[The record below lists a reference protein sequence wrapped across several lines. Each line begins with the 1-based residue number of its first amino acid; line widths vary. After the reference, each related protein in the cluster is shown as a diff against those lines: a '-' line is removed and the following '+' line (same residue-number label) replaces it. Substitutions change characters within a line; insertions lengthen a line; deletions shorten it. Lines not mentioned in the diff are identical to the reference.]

1 MNVRD
6 LGVTIKAN
14 IKGLDN
20 LKAFNNELK
29 ATLGLI
35 KRIKNTKFNLQK
47 ATEEA
52 SKSLS
57 ETESTESSSN
67 NEGRKSGR
75 VGLLLFLKNLK
86 SAPIIASLIYIGRA
100 VIDVTKKVASLVIS
114 LSQVS
119 YETLKLSRNLGV
131 STDSLQRFGNLA
143 VAQGVKLSDFQS
155 AISSL
160 RKMSADIMLGR
171 GDISPFAILGINPHQ
186 DPEKILI
193 QLQQRLKQL
202 PEAVG
207 TAFAS
212 DLGLSP
218 DMINFIRRT
227 DFGRLARQPR
237 LSGGEL
243 RSLEDMRGN
252 LLEFYNLIS
261 IMAQKVLADFKPVID
276 EIINPISSFLK
287 KAMVDIYKL
296 KLITVGS
303 LLAISAGIALV
314 NPALG
319 ALLAGLTT
327 IGVLV
332 EDFVKTGGN
341 GIIGWL
347 ELIGIKIG
355 KMFANLGNSI
365 MEVLTKPLA
374 LLHSL
379 VFDNPVSK
387 LIKAS
392 DSPLDFGKNVIGS
405 LISGSTIN
413 PRMLEFD
420 PRGYRSIGARSTEA
434 NVNVNGVF
442 VLKDSYEKTISELKI
457 DSTNTTV
464 SGVAP

>member
-100 VIDVTKKVASLVIS
+100 VMDVTKKVASLVIS

-218 DMINFIRRT
+218 DMINFVRRT
-227 DFGRLARQPR
+227 DFGRLARQPK
-237 LSGGEL
+237 LSASEL
-243 RSLEDMRGN
+243 KTLEDMRSSALEFLN
-252 LLEFYNLIS
+252 LLTVLGQKALAFLSPVVKLVLVPINNLLRS
-261 IMAQKVLADFKPVID
+261 ITSNTMRLRWAIVNLATAFNIAVAVI
-276 EIINPISSFLK
+276 
-287 KAMVDIYKL
+287 
-296 KLITVGS
+296 
-303 LLAISAGIALV
+303 

-319 ALLAGLTT
+319 
-327 IGVLV
+327 GVLLTLEALGLIM
-332 EDFVKTGGN
+332 EDLVKTGGKGFIAWVIYSALVIKKALSEIWDNSDFNPKNTWELEKKRRFTPDATPFTRALPHSEFYRRIIPKEGEEGKKEEKKESVDVSFN
-341 GIIGWL
+341 GSFYLRDAFNNIL
-347 ELIGIKIG
+347 DEL
-355 KMFANLGNSI
+355 
-365 MEVLTKPLA
+365 
-374 LLHSL
+374 
-379 VFDNPVSK
+379 
-387 LIKAS
+387 
-392 DSPLDFGKNVIGS
+392 NV
-405 LISGSTIN
+405 TN
-413 PRMLEFD
+413 
-420 PRGYRSIGARSTEA
+420 
-434 NVNVNGVF
+434 
-442 VLKDSYEKTISELKI
+442 
-457 DSTNTTV
+457 TNTTV
-464 SGVAP
+464 SGVYS

>member
-202 PEAVG
+202 PEPVG

-218 DMINFIRRT
+218 DMINFVRRT
-227 DFGRLARQPR
+227 DFGRLARQPK
-237 LSGGEL
+237 LSASEL
-243 RSLEDMRGN
+243 KTLEDMRSSALEFLN
-252 LLEFYNLIS
+252 LLTVLGQKALAFLSPVVKLVLVPINNLLRS
-261 IMAQKVLADFKPVID
+261 ITSNTMRLRWAIVNLATAFNIAVAVI
-276 EIINPISSFLK
+276 
-287 KAMVDIYKL
+287 
-296 KLITVGS
+296 
-303 LLAISAGIALV
+303 

-319 ALLAGLTT
+319 
-327 IGVLV
+327 GVLLTLEALGLIM
-332 EDFVKTGGN
+332 EDLVKTGGKGFIAWVIYSALVIKKALSEIWGKSDFNPKNTWELEKKRRFAPDATPFTMGLPHADFYRRSTPKEEEGKKEEKKESVDVSFN
-341 GIIGWL
+341 GSFYL
-347 ELIGIKIG
+347 RD
-355 KMFANLGNSI
+355 A
-365 MEVLTKPLA
+365 
-374 LLHSL
+374 
-379 VFDNPVSK
+379 FDN
-387 LIKAS
+387 I
-392 DSPLDFGKNVIGS
+392 LDE
-405 LISGSTIN
+405 L
-413 PRMLEFD
+413 
-420 PRGYRSIGARSTEA
+420 
-434 NVNVNGVF
+434 NVNG
-442 VLKDSYEKTISELKI
+442 
-457 DSTNTTV
+457 TNTTV
-464 SGVAP
+464 SGVYS

>member
-75 VGLLLFLKNLK
+75 VGFLLFLKNLK

-100 VIDVTKKVASLVIS
+100 VIDVTKRVASLVIS

-218 DMINFIRRT
+218 DMINFVRRT
-227 DFGRLARQPR
+227 DFGRLARQPK
-237 LSGGEL
+237 LSASEL
-243 RSLEDMRGN
+243 KTLEDMRSSALEFLN
-252 LLEFYNLIS
+252 LLTVLGQKALAFLSPVVKLVLVPINNLLRS
-261 IMAQKVLADFKPVID
+261 ITSNTMRLRWAIVNLATAFNIAVAVI
-276 EIINPISSFLK
+276 
-287 KAMVDIYKL
+287 
-296 KLITVGS
+296 
-303 LLAISAGIALV
+303 

-319 ALLAGLTT
+319 
-327 IGVLV
+327 GVLLTLEALGLIM
-332 EDFVKTGGN
+332 EDLVKTGGKGFIAWVIYSALVIKKALSEIWGKSDFN
-341 GIIGWL
+341 PKNTWEL
-347 ELIGIKIG
+347 EK
-355 KMFANLGNSI
+355 KRRFAPDATPFTMGL
-365 MEVLTKPLA
+365 PHA
-374 LLHSL
+374 
-379 VFDNPVSK
+379 
-387 LIKAS
+387 
-392 DSPLDFGKNVIGS
+392 DF
-405 LISGSTIN
+405 
-413 PRMLEFD
+413 
-420 PRGYRSIGARSTEA
+420 YRRSTPKEEESKKEEKKESVDVSFNGSFYLRDA
-434 NVNVNGVF
+434 FNNILDELNVTN
-442 VLKDSYEKTISELKI
+442 
-457 DSTNTTV
+457 TNTTV
-464 SGVAP
+464 SGVLS

>member
-75 VGLLLFLKNLK
+75 AGLLLFLKNLK

-100 VIDVTKKVASLVIS
+100 VMDVTKKVASLVIS

-218 DMINFIRRT
+218 DMINFVRRT
-227 DFGRLARQPR
+227 DFGRLARQPK
-237 LSGGEL
+237 LSASEL
-243 RSLEDMRGN
+243 KTLEDMRSSALEFLN
-252 LLEFYNLIS
+252 LLTVLGQKALAFLSPVVKLVLVPINNLLRNITS
-261 IMAQKVLADFKPVID
+261 NTMRLRWAIVNLATAFNIAVAVI
-276 EIINPISSFLK
+276 
-287 KAMVDIYKL
+287 
-296 KLITVGS
+296 
-303 LLAISAGIALV
+303 

-319 ALLAGLTT
+319 
-327 IGVLV
+327 GVLLTLEALGLIM
-332 EDFVKTGGN
+332 EDLVKTGGKGFIAWVIYSALVIKKALSEIWDKSDFNPKNTWELEKKRRFTPDATPFTRALPHSEFYRRIIPKEGEEGKKEEKKESVDVSFN
-341 GIIGWL
+341 GSFYLRDAFNNIL
-347 ELIGIKIG
+347 DEL
-355 KMFANLGNSI
+355 
-365 MEVLTKPLA
+365 
-374 LLHSL
+374 
-379 VFDNPVSK
+379 
-387 LIKAS
+387 
-392 DSPLDFGKNVIGS
+392 NV
-405 LISGSTIN
+405 TN
-413 PRMLEFD
+413 
-420 PRGYRSIGARSTEA
+420 
-434 NVNVNGVF
+434 
-442 VLKDSYEKTISELKI
+442 
-457 DSTNTTV
+457 TNTTV
-464 SGVAP
+464 SGVYS

>member
-100 VIDVTKKVASLVIS
+100 VMDVTKKVASLVIS

-218 DMINFIRRT
+218 DMINFVRRT
-227 DFGRLARQPR
+227 DFSRLARQPK
-237 LSGGEL
+237 LSASEL
-243 RSLEDMRGN
+243 KTLEDMRSSALELLN
-252 LLEFYNLIS
+252 LLTVLGQKALALFSPVVKLVLVPINDLLRSITSNTMRLRWAIVNLATAFNI
-261 IMAQKVLADFKPVID
+261 AVAVI
-276 EIINPISSFLK
+276 
-287 KAMVDIYKL
+287 
-296 KLITVGS
+296 
-303 LLAISAGIALV
+303 

-319 ALLAGLTT
+319 
-327 IGVLV
+327 GVLLTLEALGLIM
-332 EDFVKTGGN
+332 EDLVKTGGKGFIAWVIYSALVIKKALSEIWDKSDFNPKNTWELEKKRRFTPDATPFTRALPHSEFYRRIIPKEGEEGKKEEKKESVDVSFN
-341 GIIGWL
+341 GSFYLRDAFNNIL
-347 ELIGIKIG
+347 DEL
-355 KMFANLGNSI
+355 
-365 MEVLTKPLA
+365 
-374 LLHSL
+374 
-379 VFDNPVSK
+379 
-387 LIKAS
+387 
-392 DSPLDFGKNVIGS
+392 NV
-405 LISGSTIN
+405 TN
-413 PRMLEFD
+413 
-420 PRGYRSIGARSTEA
+420 A
-434 NVNVNGVF
+434 
-442 VLKDSYEKTISELKI
+442 
-457 DSTNTTV
+457 NTTV
-464 SGVAP
+464 SGVLS

>member
-237 LSGGEL
+237 LSASEL
-243 RSLEDMRGN
+243 KTLEDMRSSALEFLN
-252 LLEFYNLIS
+252 LLTVLGQKALAFLSPVVKLVLVPINNLLRS
-261 IMAQKVLADFKPVID
+261 ITSNTMRLRWAIVNLATAFNIAVAVI
-276 EIINPISSFLK
+276 
-287 KAMVDIYKL
+287 
-296 KLITVGS
+296 
-303 LLAISAGIALV
+303 

-319 ALLAGLTT
+319 
-327 IGVLV
+327 GVLLTLEALGLIM
-332 EDFVKTGGN
+332 EDLVKTGGKGFIAWVIYSALVIKKALSEIWDKSDFNPKNTWELEKKRRFTPDATPFTRALPHSEFYRRIIPKEGEEGKKEEKKESVDVSFN
-341 GIIGWL
+341 GSFYLRDAFNNIL
-347 ELIGIKIG
+347 DEL
-355 KMFANLGNSI
+355 
-365 MEVLTKPLA
+365 
-374 LLHSL
+374 
-379 VFDNPVSK
+379 
-387 LIKAS
+387 
-392 DSPLDFGKNVIGS
+392 NV
-405 LISGSTIN
+405 TN
-413 PRMLEFD
+413 
-420 PRGYRSIGARSTEA
+420 
-434 NVNVNGVF
+434 
-442 VLKDSYEKTISELKI
+442 
-457 DSTNTTV
+457 TNTTV
-464 SGVAP
+464 SGVYS